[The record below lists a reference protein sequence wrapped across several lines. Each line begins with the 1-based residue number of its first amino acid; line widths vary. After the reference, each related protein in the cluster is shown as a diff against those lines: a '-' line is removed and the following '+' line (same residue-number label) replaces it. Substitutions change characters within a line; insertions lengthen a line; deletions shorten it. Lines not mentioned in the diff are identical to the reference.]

1 MWYVILSLFILLLL
15 FLRMKFF
22 INIQVSDQD
31 EAEYVVLIFSIFNIA
46 VKKVTYSREEIWNA
60 IGNFFK
66 KKEQESDNYFLFIL
80 RSLRDA
86 HLKIEEVDCL
96 LNFTTDEQDI
106 YSILLG
112 ISNIVNGIA
121 ESYRQN
127 KKSNVQIRLTVN
139 ESRSHIKCILSSKV
153 GKIITLIIKYVKEK
167 KKEKRSEEYVP
178 TSY

>member
-1 MWYVILSLFILLLL
+1 M
-15 FLRMKFF
+15 
-22 INIQVSDQD
+22 
-31 EAEYVVLIFSIFNIA
+31 
-46 VKKVTYSREEIWNA
+46 
-60 IGNFFK
+60 
-66 KKEQESDNYFLFIL
+66 
-80 RSLRDA
+80 
-86 HLKIEEVDCL
+86 
-96 LNFTTDEQDI
+96 NFTTDEQDI

-112 ISNIVNGIA
+112 ISNIVNGIS